1 MLPSFLFCSLVAIV
15 LGRILYAEAVMRRL
29 YRCDWKELLGKLE
42 AIPHAEISRLGDDYL
57 NPRSNQIEIEPND
70 IWTAIGGLE
79 GVRRMRRNARI
90 LIALAAHAQR
100 WNFTE
105 SVIVMERMRRDAMHL
120 QRATLQIT
128 LRTFLHLGSLRV
140 PFHLHESA
148 GSYYLM
154 TKRLMTLYQ
163 NSHSGL
169 YPRLVLAL
177 QGLNPQTTPAA

>member
-1 MLPSFLFCSLVAIV
+1 MLPSFLFCSLVALM
-15 LGRILYAEAVMRRL
+15 LGRILYADAVMRRL
-29 YRCDWKELLGKLE
+29 LRCDWNELIGKLE
-42 AIPHAEISRLGDDYL
+42 RIPQTEVSRIGEDYL
-57 NPRSNQIEIEPND
+57 NPRSNQIEIEPAD

-105 SVIVMERMRRDAMHL
+105 SVIVMERMRRDAMQL

-128 LRTFLHLGSLRV
+128 LRTFLHLGCLRV

-148 GSYYLM
+148 GAYYLM
-154 TKRLMTLYQ
+154 TKRLTTLYQ

-177 QGLNPQTTPAA
+177 QQTNSQTSAA

>member
-1 MLPSFLFCSLVAIV
+1 MEVA
-15 LGRILYAEAVMRRL
+15 RI
-29 YRCDWKELLGKLE
+29 
-42 AIPHAEISRLGDDYL
+42 GDDYL
-57 NPRSNQIEIEPND
+57 NPRSNQIEIEPAD

-79 GVRRMRRNARI
+79 GVRRMRRNARV

-105 SVIVMERMRRDAMHL
+105 SVIVMERMRRDAIQL

-128 LRTFLHLGSLRV
+128 LRTFLHLGRLRV

-148 GSYYLM
+148 GAYYLM
-154 TKRLMTLYQ
+154 TKRLTTLYQ

-177 QGLNPQTTPAA
+177 QQTNSQTSAA